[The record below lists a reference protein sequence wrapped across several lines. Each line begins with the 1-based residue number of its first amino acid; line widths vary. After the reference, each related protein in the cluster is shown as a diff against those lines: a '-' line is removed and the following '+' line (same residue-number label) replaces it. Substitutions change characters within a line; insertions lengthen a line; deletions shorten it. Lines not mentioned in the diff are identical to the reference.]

1 MTFASSNRSA
11 INIVE
16 ETVLGVT
23 PATPTLKA
31 LRFKGESLNYNL
43 SNISSDEIRS
53 DRNTANLI
61 QVKSDVAGDIDF
73 ELSYLTFE
81 DLIEGALANDWT
93 TLFTF
98 TGTNVSTTSG
108 TPDLITSAT
117 AGFVAGGLV
126 VGQWVQVS
134 GFTNPANNGFFR
146 LSAVSA
152 TQLSVVQTTIVT
164 ESAGASVTIK
174 GCKIRNGTALKS
186 YTVQRQLADV
196 TQFFNYLGCV
206 VNTLSLDFK
215 TGQILTGKV
224 GLMGM
229 SSTNSGSQIAGAT
242 ITPANSNTPMNAVS
256 NVASVLQDYSTM
268 TAKFNS
274 LTVNLSN
281 NVRAQTAIG
290 TLGNVGMALGKVEVT
305 GNIELYFEDSTMY
318 TKYINATAFSL
329 SFVVQ
334 DASSQTYIVTIP
346 NAKFESGSVVA
357 GGLDTDIMFSATWRG
372 IYDATSGCSI
382 QIDKFA

>member
-11 INIVE
+11 INVVE
-16 ETVLGVT
+16 EVTLGVT
-23 PATPTLKA
+23 PASPTMKA

-43 SNISSDEIRS
+43 SNISSEEIRS

-61 QVKSDVAGDIDF
+61 QVKADVAGDIDF

-81 DLIEGALANDWT
+81 DLIEGALANDWSA
-93 TLFTF
+93 LFTF

-108 TPDLITSAT
+108 TPDILNSAT

-134 GFTNPANNGFFR
+134 GFTNPANNGFFK
-146 LSAVSA
+146 LSAVTA
-152 TQLSVVQTTIVT
+152 TQLSFVQTTIVT

-174 GCKIRNGTALKS
+174 GSKIRNGTTLKS

-215 TGQILTGKV
+215 TGQILTGKI

-229 SSTNSGSQIAGAT
+229 SSTNSGSQIGGAT

-256 NVASVLQDYSTM
+256 NVASVLQDYAAM

-274 LTVNLSN
+274 LTLNLSN

-318 TKYINATAFSL
+318 TKYLNATAFSL

-334 DASSQTYIVTIP
+334 DASLQTYIVTIP

-372 IYDATSGCSI
+372 VYDATSGCAI

>member
-11 INIVE
+11 INVVE
-16 ETVLGVT
+16 EVTLGVT
-23 PATPTLKA
+23 PASPAMKA

-61 QVKSDVAGDIDF
+61 QVKADVAGDIDF

-81 DLIEGALANDWT
+81 DLIEGALASDWS
-93 TLFTF
+93 TLYTF

-174 GCKIRNGTALKS
+174 GSRIRNGTTLKS

-229 SSTNSGSQIAGAT
+229 SSTNSGSQIVGAT

-256 NVASVLQDYSTM
+256 NVASVLQDYAAM

-274 LTVNLSN
+274 LTLNLTN

-290 TLGNVGMALGKVEVT
+290 TLGNVGMALGKVEVS

-318 TKYINATAFSL
+318 TKYLNATAFSL

-334 DASSQTYIVTIP
+334 DASLQTYIVTIP

-372 IYDATSGCSI
+372 IYDATSGCAI